1 MRKSAETPRRRQG
14 ERIVTAGQEAEGA
27 RRTRVRWTVL
37 AMLFFVTTINYAD
50 RATMSMA
57 GSALKTDLHID
68 AIGLGYIFSA
78 FGWAY
83 VLGQVPG
90 GVLLDRFGS
99 KRVYLA
105 SLVIWSSF
113 TLAQSFVAGLTAA
126 TAVVTLFVLR
136 FLLGLA
142 EAPSFPANARIVAA
156 WFPHHERGTASAIF
170 NSAQYGSLV
179 IFAPLMGWVVESF
192 GWRYVFILMGG
203 IGLLSAPL
211 FARMIHA
218 PHSHP
223 RISPAEFDYIEQNG
237 ALVQLDSKIVASTQR
252 AFSWGIVAQLLSNRM
267 LLGIYL
273 AQYCITALTYFFSTW
288 FPIYLVEARGMSIT
302 EAGFGAV
309 APAACG
315 FVGGLAG
322 GLLSDRLLKSG
333 RSLTFSRKLPVMI
346 GGVLALSIV
355 LANFTTSPGL
365 VIGFMALA
373 FFGKGVASL
382 GWAVISD
389 AAPREVTGLS
399 GSIFNTFGNLAGI
412 VTPIA
417 IGYIVHSSGSFDL
430 ALIFVAGHA
439 LIAMFSYL
447 VIVGPIRRFAL
458 KDPPAAQPGIA

>member
-1 MRKSAETPRRRQG
+1 MATPPLDQG
-14 ERIVTAGQEAEGA
+14 EV
-27 RRTRVRWTVL
+27 RRTRVRWVVL

-57 GSALKTDLHID
+57 GSAVKADLGIGS
-68 AIGLGYIFSA
+68 IGLGYIFSA

-90 GVLLDRFGS
+90 GLLLDRFGS
-99 KRVYLA
+99 KAVYLG
-105 SLVIWSSF
+105 SLLIWSFF
-113 TLAQSFVAGLTAA
+113 TLAQAFVSGLSPA
-126 TAVVTLFVLR
+126 TAVLTLFGLR

-156 WFPHHERGTASAIF
+156 WFPHHERGTASAVF

-179 IFAPLMGWVVESF
+179 IFAPLMGWIVQTF
-192 GWRYVFILMGG
+192 GWRYVFVVMGA
-203 IGLLSAPL
+203 IGLLAAPL
-211 FARMIHA
+211 FARVIHA

-223 RISPAEFDYIEQNG
+223 RINRQEFDYLAENG
-237 ALVQLDSKIVASTQR
+237 ALVQLDQKSVASTQR
-252 AFSWGIVAQLLSNRM
+252 AFSWSVVRQLLTNRM

-273 AQYCITALTYFFSTW
+273 AQYCITALTYFFATW

-315 FVGGLAG
+315 FVGGIAG
-322 GLLSDRLLKSG
+322 GVISDRLLKRG
-333 RSLTFSRKLPVMI
+333 NSLTFSRKLPVVI
-346 GGVLALSIV
+346 GGVLCTSIV
-355 LANFTTSPGL
+355 LANFTSSPAL
-365 VIGFMALA
+365 VIAFMSVA
-373 FFGKGVASL
+373 FFGKGIASL

-412 VTPIA
+412 ITPIA
-417 IGYIVHSSGSFDL
+417 IGYLVHSTGSFEIAL
-430 ALIFVAGHA
+430 AFVAAHA
-439 LIAMFSYL
+439 VVAMFSYL

-458 KDPPAAQPGIA
+458 ADPGPATT